1 MIIAFAD
8 ARIWNGRFVRVIDQC
23 VIFILDTCLYLLALA
38 YGEMCHDLDECDHVA
53 CSSAYELE
61 CLHGECTCTHST
73 LFWLDY
79 NNQSYWFKLND
90 PHVSVTVPDV

>member
-1 MIIAFAD
+1 MLEFGMD
-8 ARIWNGRFVRVIDQC
+8 ALPVLLTNVWSLYLTLI
-23 VIFILDTCLYLLALA
+23 LYLLALA